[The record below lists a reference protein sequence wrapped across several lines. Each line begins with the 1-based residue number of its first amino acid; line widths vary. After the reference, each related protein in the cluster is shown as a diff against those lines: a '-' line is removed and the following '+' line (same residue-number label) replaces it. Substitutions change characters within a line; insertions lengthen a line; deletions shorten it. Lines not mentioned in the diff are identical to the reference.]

1 MPYSLL
7 LVSDDQNNLKTK
19 YLRLNLY
26 CFSIVWAFPNITI
39 CDIKQSVQGVV
50 IVLSNIDKKDI
61 LKHLVFKGLP

>member
-19 YLRLNLY
+19 YLHLY
-26 CFSIVWAFPNITI
+26 CFRVVWAFPSITK
-39 CDIKQSVQGVV
+39 CDIKKKSVQGVV
-50 IVLSNIDKKDI
+50 IVLSNIDKKEI